1 MPKATLL
8 QLELQDESCRE
19 CGVSLRNK
27 FAPAT
32 TNLRILRLQARGDL
46 QANSAMIDETIAPVR
61 KPEGPHAANIEST
74 TALLSPT
81 GYV

>member
-1 MPKATLL
+1 MPMATLL
-8 QLELQDESCRE
+8 QLALQDESYKE

-27 FAPAT
+27 FYAPQ
-32 TNLRILRLQARGDL
+32 LRILRLETRGDL

-81 GYV
+81 G

>member
-1 MPKATLL
+1 MKRQTMAVA
-8 QLELQDESCRE
+8 QNAQ
-19 CGVSLRNK
+19 GH
-27 FAPAT
+27 PAT
-32 TNLRILRLQARGDL
+32 VRNVLRLETRGDL

-81 GYV
+81 G

>member
-1 MPKATLL
+1 MWSVTEE
-8 QLELQDESCRE
+8 QIS
-19 CGVSLRNK
+19 SL
-27 FAPAT
+27 T
-32 TNLRILRLQARGDL
+32 TINLVILRFKIHGDL